1 MHFCSAFSQYRLK
14 GFSFDFHSYLFTFYT
29 ASPLYNN
36 LDFFFVVKS
45 TNAVLFS
52 QIFSAFLVGW
62 LFCLS
67 STKAKLPLLLSRM
80 NEVAKVFL
88 ATNSDYKYTEVGS
101 LFIITVLFYLSLFL
115 QKNT

>member
-52 QIFSAFLVGW
+52 QIFSAFLMV
-62 LFCLS
+62 
-67 STKAKLPLLLSRM
+67 
-80 NEVAKVFL
+80 V
-88 ATNSDYKYTEVGS
+88 
-101 LFIITVLFYLSLFL
+101 LFILYQGKASSPP
-115 QKNT
+115 QSNE